1 MAVTHAI
8 EFGAGDV
15 DVVILDDLFAAGKVL
30 PDLLQQMPVRNF
42 LLFIYLFLRF
52 KDMNSGWVN

>member
-8 EFGAGDV
+8 DFGAGDV

-42 LLFIYLFLRF
+42 LLFIYLFLRLRI
-52 KDMNSGWVN
+52 

>member
-8 EFGAGDV
+8 DFGAGDV

-30 PDLLQQMPVRNF
+30 PDLLQQMPVC
-42 LLFIYLFLRF
+42 LKVLFKSF
-52 KDMNSGWVN
+52 V

>member
-1 MAVTHAI
+1 LAVTHAI
-8 EFGAGDV
+8 NFGAGNV
-15 DVVILDDLFAAGKVL
+15 DVVILDNLFAAGKVL

-42 LLFIYLFLRF
+42 HLYIWLFIRC